1 MRLSRLAGRNYTR
14 CFMNSAPTIHLLQI
28 LFAVFTGYL
37 GNQIGEHMWASPKL
51 GAAGGVAFG
60 LTIILADR
68 VLKGMTLR
76 MFSSATFGLL
86 MGFIAS
92 RLLLA
97 SGLLWQTPEREQW
110 LISLTVYSTFSYM
123 GMMIAMRG
131 NRDEFALVIPFVR
144 FRQQDQADPP
154 VLVDTNIII
163 EGRLAELAETGF
175 VGKAFIVPRFVLE
188 ELQLL
193 ADSQDPTK
201 REKGRLALDRLRAMQ
216 RDPAFNITIH
226 ETELDPFS
234 AVDSRLIQLAKMTG
248 ARILS
253 NDSNLC
259 TIGRLQG
266 VRVLNLNELSRA
278 IRMQLTAGDEMD
290 LSLTKEGRDAHQAV
304 GYLRDGT
311 MIVVNHAR
319 PHIGKTVRV
328 TISSVLQ
335 TSAGRLFFAE
345 LQKAA

>member
-1 MRLSRLAGRNYTR
+1 
-14 CFMNSAPTIHLLQI
+14 MNSGPTIHLLRT
-28 LFAVFTGYL
+28 LFVVFTAYL
-37 GNQIGEHMWASPKL
+37 GSQIGLHIWESPKL
-51 GAAGGVAFG
+51 GTAGGIAFG
-60 LTIILADR
+60 LSIILADR
-68 VLKGMTLR
+68 FLKGMSLR

-110 LISLTVYSTFSYM
+110 LISLAVYSTFSYM

-131 NRDEFALVIPFVR
+131 NRDEFALIIPFVR
-144 FRQQDQADPP
+144 FREQEQSDPP
-154 VLVDTNIII
+154 VLVDSNIII

-175 VGKAFIVPRFVLE
+175 IGKAFIVPRFVLE

-193 ADSQDPTK
+193 ADSNDPAK
-201 REKGRLALDRLRAMQ
+201 REKGKLALERLREMQ
-216 RDPAFNITIH
+216 RDPGFTITIH

-266 VRVLNLNELSRA
+266 LRMLNLNDLARA
-278 IRMQLTAGDEMD
+278 LRFQLTAGDEME
-290 LSLTKEGRDAHQAV
+290 LTLTKEGRDAHQAV

-319 PHIGKTVRV
+319 PLIGKTVRV
-328 TISSVLQ
+328 TICSVLQ

-345 LQKAA
+345 LQKAG

>member
-1 MRLSRLAGRNYTR
+1 
-14 CFMNSAPTIHLLQI
+14 MNSGPTIHLLRT
-28 LFAVFTGYL
+28 LFVAFTAYL
-37 GNQIGEHMWASPKL
+37 GSQIGLHIWDSPKL
-51 GAAGGVAFG
+51 GTAGGIAFG
-60 LTIILADR
+60 LSIILADR
-68 VLKGMTLR
+68 FLKGMSLR

-86 MGFIAS
+86 IGFIAS

-97 SGLLWQTPEREQW
+97 SGLLWLTPEREQW
-110 LISLTVYSTFSYM
+110 LISLAVYSTFSYM

-131 NRDEFALVIPFVR
+131 NRDEFALIIPFVR
-144 FRQQDQADPP
+144 FREQEQSDPP
-154 VLVDTNIII
+154 VLVDSNIII

-175 VGKAFIVPRFVLE
+175 IGKAFIVPRFVLE

-193 ADSQDPTK
+193 ADSNDPAK
-201 REKGRLALDRLRAMQ
+201 REKGKLALERLREMQ
-216 RDPAFNITIH
+216 RDPGCTITIH

-248 ARILS
+248 ARILA
-253 NDSNLC
+253 NDGNLC

-266 VRVLNLNELSRA
+266 LRMLNLNDLARA
-278 IRMQLTAGDEMD
+278 LRFQLTAGDEME
-290 LSLTKEGRDAHQAV
+290 LTLTKEGRDAHQAV

-319 PHIGKTVRV
+319 PHNGKTGRV
-328 TISSVLQ
+328 TICSVLQ
-335 TSAGRLFFAE
+335 TTAGRLFFAE

>member
-1 MRLSRLAGRNYTR
+1 
-14 CFMNSAPTIHLLQI
+14 MNSGPTIQLLRT
-28 LFAVFTGYL
+28 LFVVFTGYL
-37 GNQIGEHMWASPKL
+37 GNQIGQHIWNAPKS
-51 GAAGGVAFG
+51 GTAGGLALG
-60 LTIILADR
+60 LTIILAER
-68 VLKGMTLR
+68 VLKGMSLR

-86 MGFIAS
+86 IGFIAS
-92 RLLLA
+92 QLLLA
-97 SGLLWQTPEREQW
+97 SGLLRQTPEYEQW
-110 LISLTVYSTFSYM
+110 LISLAVYSTFSYM

-131 NRDEFALVIPFVR
+131 NRDEFALIIPFIR
-144 FRQQDQADPP
+144 FRAQDQTDPP
-154 VLVDTNIII
+154 ILVDTNIII
-163 EGRLAELAETGF
+163 EGRLAELADTGF
-175 VGKAFIVPRFVLE
+175 VGRALIVPRFVLE
-188 ELQLL
+188 ELQLI

-201 REKGRLALDRLRAMQ
+201 REKGRLALDRLHAMQ
-216 RDPAFNITIH
+216 RDPTFTITIH

-234 AVDSRLIQLAKMTG
+234 AVDSRLIQLARMTG

-259 TIGRLQG
+259 AIGRLQG
-266 VRVLNLNELSRA
+266 VRMLNLNDLARA
-278 IRMQLTAGDEMD
+278 IRMQLTAGDEME

-304 GYLRDGT
+304 GYMRDGT